1 MRHLLAATAVLGILG
16 TFSACGASS
25 TTPSAT
31 ESFEMDA
38 DQVAFQVRQ
47 TLTNDG
53 VRTAILNSDTAYI
66 YERERRL
73 DLVGVEVLFFNEIGE
88 EAGTLT
94 SRTGDY
100 NIDSGAFIA
109 RGDVVLVTRSPAGQR
124 RLETEEL
131 LYDVRADSLASDT
144 PFTLHEDGRVSRGTS
159 FRSDSRFRT
168 WIVTGAQTQG
178 SVPAEGGITF

>member
-1 MRHLLAATAVLGILG
+1 MTMRARLLALLAAATLA
-16 TFSACGASS
+16 ACGDASTS
-25 TTPSAT
+25 PSAT
-31 ESFEMDA
+31 EGYEGTA

-47 TLTNDG
+47 TLTNEG

-66 YERERRL
+66 FERDRRL

-88 EAGTLT
+88 QAGTLT
-94 SRTGDY
+94 SKTGDY

-109 RGDVVLVTRSPAGQR
+109 RGDVVLVTSGPSGER

-131 LYDVRADSLASDT
+131 LYDVRADSLASRT

-159 FRSDSRFRT
+159 FRSDSKFRT
-168 WIVTGAQTQG
+168 WIVTGAQTEG
-178 SVPAEGGITF
+178 AVPAGGGLSF